1 MCVWVKT
8 SKISPKVQRKAHV
21 GQGIP
26 SSCHT
31 WLALT
36 IFIAEAWKSWWWMI
50 VLESCQR
57 TMTRYKAKPSL
68 VYQPALGLLCHQT
81 SASIASPDVRCSI
94 ILHLQA
100 SSWSYWRHSTFRL
113 HGIHP
118 TVSNVLHQKQLEW
131 VIYYVTL
138 DKRMTEATS
147 CAYVNLRFHRIIW
160 VR

>member
-118 TVSNVLHQKQLEW
+118 TVSNVLQSKATRMSYILCNFGQKNDGS
-131 VIYYVTL
+131 YF
-138 DKRMTEATS
+138 
-147 CAYVNLRFHRIIW
+147 LRVCQPTFSSNHMS
-160 VR
+160 